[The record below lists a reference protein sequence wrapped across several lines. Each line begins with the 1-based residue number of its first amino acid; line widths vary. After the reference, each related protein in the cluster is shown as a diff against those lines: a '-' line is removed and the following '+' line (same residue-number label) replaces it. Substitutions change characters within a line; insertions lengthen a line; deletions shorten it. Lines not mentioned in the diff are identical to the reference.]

1 MFFKVKIYRVQFITW
16 KSWKTWEA
24 DRRTNDWK
32 IIHWFGQYCVKHY
45 PICLSA
51 DAVLGDVEFTFESEA
66 HYHWFLLQ
74 Q

>member
-1 MFFKVKIYRVQFITW
+1 MYFKVKIIRVQFKTW
-16 KSWKTWEA
+16 RSWKNWDA
-24 DRRTNDWK
+24 GRRQWDGTNK
-32 IIHWFGQYCVKHY
+32 SYGQYCVKHY

-51 DAVLGDVEFTFESEA
+51 NSVFGGVEFTFESEA